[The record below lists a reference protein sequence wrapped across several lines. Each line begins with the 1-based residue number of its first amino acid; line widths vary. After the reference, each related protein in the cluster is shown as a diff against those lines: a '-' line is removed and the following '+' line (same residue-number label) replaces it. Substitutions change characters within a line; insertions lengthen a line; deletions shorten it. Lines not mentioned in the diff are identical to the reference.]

1 MKTLLGHLLLILAI
15 AFTPGCG
22 DNEEILVIPKAT
34 KVTATKVHKTSISL
48 FAEFDRVALTGDFT
62 GYVSTPIQ
70 VEGRVWHIV
79 HWDYEKIMILSLDDN
94 YLVRCEL
101 SEGTRFPQ
109 VQPHPQTRKRIE
121 GRIDFL
127 GTEMLRLYNCRII
140 K

>member
-15 AFTPGCG
+15 ALMPSCG
-22 DNEEILVIPKAT
+22 DNEETPVIPKAT

-48 FAEFDRVALTGDFT
+48 FAGSDRVALTGDFT

-70 VEGRVWHIV
+70 VEGRVRSIV
-79 HWDYEKIMILSLDDN
+79 HWDYEKIMILRLDDN

-109 VQPHPQTRKRIE
+109 VAPRPQKKKRIE
-121 GRIDFL
+121 GWIDFL
-127 GTEMLRLYNCRII
+127 GTEMLELYNCRII